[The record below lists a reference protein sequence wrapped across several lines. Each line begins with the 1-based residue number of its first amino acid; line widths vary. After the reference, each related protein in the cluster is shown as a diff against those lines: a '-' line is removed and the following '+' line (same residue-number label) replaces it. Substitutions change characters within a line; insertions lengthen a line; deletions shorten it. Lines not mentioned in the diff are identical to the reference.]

1 MLKCWRYPHML
12 ERFILMH
19 SRSPLLVS
27 EKNYY
32 VGKLLLG
39 EWRCCQALPMPND
52 FTLPPGP
59 KMKVNLDINVFSSLG
74 HKSNC
79 LRQRWWGLGLAF
91 RFLCI
96 PSPSRFIMGL
106 ILTDIFRFPLGCYSF
121 SFSALRE
128 DIKMLVLK
136 EVNELSKSSVRDF
149 TIAQCQIKK
158 VHKEQLS

>member
-32 VGKLLLG
+32 VVKLYFG
-39 EWRCCQALPMPND
+39 EWRCCQAPPMPND
-52 FTLPPGP
+52 FTLPPSP
-59 KMKVNLDINVFSSLG
+59 KMKVCLDISVFLSVGL
-74 HKSNC
+74 KSNC

-96 PSPSRFIMGL
+96 PSPSRFIMAL
-106 ILTDIFRFPLGCYSF
+106 ILTDIFRFPLRCYSF

-128 DIKMLVLK
+128 GMKMLILK
-136 EVNELSKSSVRDF
+136 EVSELSKSSVWDF
-149 TIAQCQIKK
+149 SIAQCQ
-158 VHKEQLS
+158 S